1 MYNQKQKFGRIYP
14 ETAYHCFPHDPTMVR
29 KPDVSVLSYQKW
41 PANRKIGSYITVP
54 PDLAVEVVSPNE
66 TYQEVREKVGDY
78 LKADIPLIWVVN
90 ESTRQVEA
98 YSKQEVKV
106 LSGDDELTGGDV
118 IPGFRCLVSE
128 IFADIPTEE

>member
-1 MYNQKQKFGRIYP
+1 
-14 ETAYHCFPHDPTMVR
+14 MVR

-54 PDLAVEVVSPNE
+54 PDLAVEVVSPND
-66 TYQEVREKVGDY
+66 TYQEVREKVADY

-90 ESTRQVEA
+90 ESTRQVEV

-118 IPGFRCLVSE
+118 IPDFKCLVRE
-128 IFADIPTEE
+128 IFADIPTE